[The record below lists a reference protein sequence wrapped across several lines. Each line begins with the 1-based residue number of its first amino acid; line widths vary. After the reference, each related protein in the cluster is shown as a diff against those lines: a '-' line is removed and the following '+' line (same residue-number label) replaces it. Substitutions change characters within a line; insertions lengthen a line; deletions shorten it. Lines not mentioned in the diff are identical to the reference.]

1 MKPTTRFAAPLIAT
15 LLFAAPALAHT
26 GGELGG
32 LASGFLH
39 PITGLDH
46 VVAMIAVGL
55 WGGILGGSLLW
66 QLPVM
71 FPLVM
76 ALAGAAGAAG
86 VPLPGVETG
95 IALSGIVLGIM
106 VATFARAPRWVAL
119 TLVGLFAVFHG
130 HAHGAELPE
139 AVNPLVYAIGFVVA
153 TGLLHLVG
161 IAVGMLSQWPSGKI
175 VVRAAGAAIALTG
188 GAFLTGLA

>member
-1 MKPTTRFAAPLIAT
+1 MHVTPRFPVILAA
-15 LLFAAPALAHT
+15 LLLSSTPALAHT
-26 GGELGG
+26 GSELGG
-32 LASGFLH
+32 LVSGFMH

-46 VVAMIAVGL
+46 VVAMVAVGL

-66 QLPVM
+66 QLPVL

-86 VPLPGVETG
+86 IPLPGVETG
-95 IALSGIVLGIM
+95 IALSGIVLGLM
-106 VATFARAPRWVAL
+106 VLAAAQPSRRAAL
-119 TLVGLFAVFHG
+119 ALVGAFAVFHG

-139 AVNPLVYAIGFVVA
+139 AANPLVFAIGFVVA
-153 TGLLHLVG
+153 TGLLHLAG
-161 IAVGMLSQWPSGKI
+161 IGIGMLGQWPAGKI

-188 GAFLTGLA
+188 GAFLTGMA